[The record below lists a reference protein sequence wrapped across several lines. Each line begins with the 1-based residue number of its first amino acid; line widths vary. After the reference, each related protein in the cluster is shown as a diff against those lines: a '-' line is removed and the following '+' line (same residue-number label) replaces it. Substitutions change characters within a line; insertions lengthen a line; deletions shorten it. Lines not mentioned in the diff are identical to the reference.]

1 MKENVATALTILG
14 TVLFFG
20 LVNPEVLLSD
30 DTVSVQDE
38 EGNSI
43 ERFSKLPGSA
53 MTKIEQLLEKIS
65 AGDDS
70 VEYQFRIMRLLD
82 QKDTEKNIDGA
93 LHDKRSTDFDKGIT
107 IW

>member
-20 LVNPEVLLSD
+20 LVNPEILLSD
-30 DTVSVQDE
+30 DTVSIQDE
-38 EGNSI
+38 NGNVM
-43 ERFSKLPGSA
+43 ERFSELPGNT
-53 MTKIEQLLEKIS
+53 MIKIEQLLEKIS
-65 AGDDS
+65 SGDDS
-70 VEYQFRIMRLLD
+70 VEYQFRILHLLD

>member
-20 LVNPEVLLSD
+20 LVNPEILLSD
-30 DTVSVQDE
+30 DTVSIQDE
-38 EGNSI
+38 NGNVM
-43 ERFSKLPGSA
+43 ERFSELPGNT
-53 MTKIEQLLEKIS
+53 MIKIEQLLEKIS